1 MVNGSCAPFK
11 PARFISKLIPMTV
24 SPARRSAF
32 EILRRVDSESAY
44 ASVLLA
50 GMDSRMREDDRA
62 LCHELVL
69 GVLRRRL
76 WLDRSIE
83 HFAKR
88 AIESLDLPVRLG
100 LELGLYQLRFLSRV
114 PPSAAV
120 NESVNLIRAA
130 RVKSAAG
137 FVNAVL
143 RRATREPDYDPA
155 ANVINPI
162 EKVAVQTSHPQ
173 WLIERWSVAFGLEE
187 AASFGHANN
196 QPSPTAFRLTSRA
209 LANEQTKD
217 EIFAALTAAGGEVTP
232 SEITPDSWRVLYRTA
247 HGSKR
252 VHANNHSTT
261 PASVSA
267 LLQRLS
273 GDGLIYLQDEASQL
287 VAHLLKVQD
296 KERVLDVAGAPG
308 SKATHIATLAPGAIV
323 IAGDVHVH
331 RLVTMRELAAA
342 QAARIHVLAHDAIQP
357 LPFAEK
363 SFDQVLL
370 DAPCSGTGTLRRNP
384 EIRWRLKPEDIE
396 MLSSQQQSMLS
407 NAASLVRPGGRLVYS
422 TCSVEIEENEA
433 VVNNFLQSHPDFA
446 RSRLEASSGLQ
457 SEIGEIRTWPHRQN
471 VDGFFV
477 AAFERKT

>member
-1 MVNGSCAPFK
+1 
-11 PARFISKLIPMTV
+11 MTV

-32 EILRRVDSESAY
+32 EILRRVESETAY

-50 GMDSRMREDDRA
+50 GMDPGMREDDRA

-100 LELGLYQLRFLSRV
+100 LELGLYQLRFLSRI

-143 RRATREPDYDPA
+143 RRATREPDYDPV
-155 ANVINPI
+155 ANVSNPI
-162 EKVAVQTSHPQ
+162 ERVAIQTSHPR
-173 WLIERWSVAFGLEE
+173 WLIERWSSAFGLEE
-187 AASFGHANN
+187 AASFAGANN
-196 QPSPTAFRLTSRA
+196 QPSPIAFRLTSRA
-209 LANEQTKD
+209 LANEPARK
-217 EIFAALTAAGGEVTP
+217 EIFAALTAAGGEVT
-232 SEITPDSWRVLYRTA
+232 SSKIAPDSWRIDYRNPTRRDGERA
-247 HGSKR
+247 ASHQ
-252 VHANNHSTT
+252 STT
-261 PASVSA
+261 PPSVSA
-267 LLQRLS
+267 LLQRFS

-287 VAHLLKVQD
+287 VAHLLKVQAND
-296 KERVLDVAGAPG
+296 RVLDVAGAPG
-308 SKATHIATLAPGAIV
+308 SKATHLASLAPGAMV
-323 IAGDVHVH
+323 IAGDVHRH

-342 QAARIHVLAHDAIQP
+342 QAARIHLLAHDATQP
-357 LPFAEK
+357 FPFADK
-363 SFDQVLL
+363 SFDRVLL

-384 EIRWRLKPEDIE
+384 EIRWRLRPEDIQA
-396 MLSSQQQSMLS
+396 LATQQQSMLS
-407 NAASLVRPGGRLVYS
+407 NAASLVRPGGRMVYS
-422 TCSVEIEENEA
+422 TCSVEIEENEG
-433 VVNNFLQSHPDFA
+433 VVHTFLQSHPDFT
-446 RSRLEASSGLQ
+446 RSPIEVSGGLQ
-457 SEIGEIRTWPHRQN
+457 NETGEVRTWPHHEN

-477 AAFERKT
+477 AALERQA